1 MGLVRTA
8 TPHLFS
14 GVIVGLAAA
23 ILFAGRMIAIH
34 LEHKAVHAL
43 APRAFP
49 LKKQGL
55 AFQSAAARTQDVPSL
70 DRRSTLLSP
79 VRDRADVFF
88 RSAPTGFQA
97 SSVGTVGTTPL
108 VVLQELAALGAD
120 VRDYQT
126 LRIRHIA
133 GPYLFTGVSQG
144 VDRVSIF
151 YWTVL
156 QLWVGRC

>member
-49 LKKQGL
+49 LKNQGL
-55 AFQSAAARTQDVPSL
+55 AVQSAAARTQDVP
-70 DRRSTLLSP
+70 
-79 VRDRADVFF
+79 
-88 RSAPTGFQA
+88 
-97 SSVGTVGTTPL
+97 
-108 VVLQELAALGAD
+108 
-120 VRDYQT
+120 
-126 LRIRHIA
+126 
-133 GPYLFTGVSQG
+133 
-144 VDRVSIF
+144 
-151 YWTVL
+151 
-156 QLWVGRC
+156 C